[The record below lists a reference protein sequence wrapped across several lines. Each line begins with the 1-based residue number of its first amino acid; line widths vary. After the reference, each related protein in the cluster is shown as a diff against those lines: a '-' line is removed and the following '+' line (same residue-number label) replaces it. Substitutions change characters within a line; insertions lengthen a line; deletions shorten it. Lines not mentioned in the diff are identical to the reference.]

1 MAKVHTHRPLL
12 NHITLYL
19 RWCIIIFGCFEFVFW
34 NFRCFMKVNFDFSLF
49 PLSSPVAALKRGWE
63 ELMCLLIT
71 EAHRDSTC
79 WLCSS
84 SSLHLVQL
92 FLVAAGLRQC
102 PWSPKLHKCS
112 VHTHMPGDFACICAL
127 FREHRVLRVHS
138 HDLWGCTECLNQISS
153 NCCQDISLKTK
164 NVLLE
169 KPEDQWSRKPCLRS
183 LCFCVKRCACPSCR
197 CQGYFTGS

>member
-102 PWSPKLHKCS
+102 PWSPKLHKCA

-138 HDLWGCTECLNQISS
+138 HDGGSVRLYWMSEPNFIQLLPRYFTQNQK
-153 NCCQDISLKTK
+153 CAARK
-164 NVLLE
+164 
-169 KPEDQWSRKPCLRS
+169 SRKPCLRS